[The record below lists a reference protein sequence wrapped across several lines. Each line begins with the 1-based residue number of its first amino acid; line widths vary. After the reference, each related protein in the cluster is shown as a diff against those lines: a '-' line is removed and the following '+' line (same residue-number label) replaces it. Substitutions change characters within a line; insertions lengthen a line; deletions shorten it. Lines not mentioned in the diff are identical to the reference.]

1 MVDLATVR
9 LAMAQGE
16 FFLEY
21 LPTISLDDGRCIGAE
36 ELIRWRRPTGVVP
49 PSEFIPLIENTP
61 LSGLLTYWVIETVA
75 NELGDWIRANRD
87 VHIGINVPPEIL
99 GRGGLEHVAMKAG
112 LTDVLS
118 QMVLEITERGVPDRL
133 GVDAIN
139 WSRHINVA
147 LDDVTLVGG
156 ASLVTLARCHFH
168 TIKLDKSL
176 IDEIGPEHPA
186 PEWLTSIGPMLA
198 SSPLRVIAEGVETEQ
213 QAATLRAANIHAA
226 QGFYFA
232 RPMRAAA
239 LMAFHRERA
248 IPRWTGQNRP
258 LIDRQNRPFPP
269 ADRDE

>member
-87 VHIGINVPPEIL
+87 VHIGINIPPEVL
-99 GRGGLEHVAMKAG
+99 GRGGLEYVANKAG
-112 LTDVLS
+112 LTDVIS
-118 QMVLEITERGVPDRL
+118 QIVLEITERGLPDQL
-133 GVDAIN
+133 GVAAIN
-139 WSRHINVA
+139 QALRVKVA
-147 LDDVTLVGG
+147 LDDVTFVSG
-156 ASLVTLARCHFH
+156 ASLVVLARCHFH
-168 TIKLDKSL
+168 AIKLDKSL
-176 IDEIGPEHPA
+176 IDLIGPEQPA
-186 PEWLTSIGPMLA
+186 PEWLTSIGLMLA
-198 SSPLRVIAEGVETEQ
+198 ASSQLRVIAEGVETEQ
-213 QAATLRAANIHAA
+213 QVAMLRAANIHAA

-232 RPMRAAA
+232 PPMCATA

-248 IPRWTGQNRP
+248 I
-258 LIDRQNRPFPP
+258 RQ
-269 ADRDE
+269 